1 MARLRG
7 FLSVVLAFVACLLV
21 SCGGPSA
28 IAPPPTYSAE
38 QLQQI
43 QLYLPNVEEKYTQ
56 MDGLAKAIQQSNW
69 QEIRTIMRGPLGQMI
84 QDMYNV
90 NRHLLPSDQKV
101 AQSSTRKFFEDFVAI
116 DQAATNKNAVD
127 ASKYFDRAVQ
137 DFEQFLSYV
146 PKFDTA
152 AESAT

>member
-1 MARLRG
+1 MSRLRSL
-7 FLSVVLAFVACLLV
+7 LSVVLAFVACLLV
-21 SCGGPSA
+21 SCGGPTA
-28 IAPPPTYSAE
+28 VAPPPTYTEA

-43 QLYLPNVEEKYTQ
+43 QQYLPSVEDKYTE
-56 MDGLAKAIQQSNW
+56 MNGLAEAIQQSNW

-90 NRHLLPSDQKV
+90 NRHLLPSDQKA

-146 PKFDTA
+146 PKGIDSS
-152 AESAT
+152 ESAT